1 MAAVMLPTAAFA
13 QLKMDG
19 KGKMSVGAE
28 YAPTFSP
35 TQVGSGRADTL
46 SVLKVFGPYGS
57 YCGGGQ
63 VAFGD
68 WDYQGNAKVSVG
80 EYGNT
85 NTDRLHLYGWKG
97 FVVSTGASKP
107 TIEYSYRSGAS
118 VIVNAPLKAYSFLV
132 LEKDDDTPSIQLS
145 QGKAAAAD
153 MLPSLDGISAVACP
167 VVDTDVEQ
175 TALAT
180 AIDDVAETA
189 QGDVQQVRYGF
200 DIESVEAAMP
210 ELVLTDAGGRKYVD
224 YMSFI
229 PLLVD
234 RINRLQA
241 RVDELEGAQDE
252 VGRVMRAPTAGAE
265 MAVTGRTELFQN
277 SPNPASAVTGIRYAL
292 ADDVATAQI
301 KVYDL
306 QGLEKLSFDLA
317 TGDGAGSV
325 SIEASTLPAGMYLYS
340 LIADGRLIDT
350 KRMIITK

>member
-1 MAAVMLPTAAFA
+1 
-13 QLKMDG
+13 
-19 KGKMSVGAE
+19 
-28 YAPTFSP
+28 
-35 TQVGSGRADTL
+35 
-46 SVLKVFGPYGS
+46 
-57 YCGGGQ
+57 
-63 VAFGD
+63 
-68 WDYQGNAKVSVG
+68 
-80 EYGNT
+80 
-85 NTDRLHLYGWKG
+85 
-97 FVVSTGASKP
+97 
-107 TIEYSYRSGAS
+107 
-118 VIVNAPLKAYSFLV
+118 
-132 LEKDDDTPSIQLS
+132 
-145 QGKAAAAD
+145 
-153 MLPSLDGISAVACP
+153 
-167 VVDTDVEQ
+167 
-175 TALAT
+175 
-180 AIDDVAETA
+180 
-189 QGDVQQVRYGF
+189 
-200 DIESVEAAMP
+200 MP